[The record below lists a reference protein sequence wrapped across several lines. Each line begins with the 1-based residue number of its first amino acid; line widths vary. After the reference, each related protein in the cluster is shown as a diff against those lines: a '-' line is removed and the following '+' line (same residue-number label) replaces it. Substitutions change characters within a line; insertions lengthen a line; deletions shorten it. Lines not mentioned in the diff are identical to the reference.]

1 MNDMVH
7 VLSTLGRIK
16 NQPSNSTFCIDNAL
30 RLLVPVAGR
39 SYRGLQVTSSFSLR
53 SCVLKGCFERGIF
66 GMAKSRLE
74 GIEDSNLERWVQ
86 LVTCC
91 DLLFLLQFIG
101 GVLHSID
108 SSQTMG
114 DRSSSSLEL
123 QPAISQTS
131 PIHLVTSDWFSPCS
145 LSRCLNT

>member
-1 MNDMVH
+1 MKDMVH
-7 VLSTLGRIK
+7 VPSTLWRIE
-16 NQPSNSTFCIDNAL
+16 NQPSNSTSCIDNAL
-30 RLLVPVAGR
+30 HLLVLVACR
-39 SYRGLQVTSSFSLR
+39 SYRGLQVTSSFSLW

-66 GMAKSRLE
+66 GRAKSRSK

-91 DLLFLLQFIG
+91 DLLFLLQLIG